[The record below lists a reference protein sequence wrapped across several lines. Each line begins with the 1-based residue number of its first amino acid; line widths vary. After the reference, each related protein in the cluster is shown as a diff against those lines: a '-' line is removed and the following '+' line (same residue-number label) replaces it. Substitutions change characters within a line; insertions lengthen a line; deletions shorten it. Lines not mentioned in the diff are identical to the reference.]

1 MMCNVQKVKQR
12 MEISVP
18 SNRGKENDIVRDR
31 GVNEG
36 NREMLVKGNDLAF
49 IGWMISSGK
58 HLWCHDYC
66 E

>member
-49 IGWMISSGK
+49 IGWISSGE
-58 HLWCHDYC
+58 HLWRHDYC
-66 E
+66 